1 MNRTKVLLSLIIIVV
16 LVLALGGCSDQG
28 NKEAPLEEGG
38 EEELKDKED
47 TSSSSQEDNEK
58 NSSEVVETLTV
69 FSGAGLRKPMDEIGQ
84 VFEEKYGIKIE
95 YSYAGSAQ
103 NLSQIELLQEGDL
116 YIPGAAYYI
125 EQAIEKGFVSE
136 SKEVVYHVPVIGVP
150 KGNPANI
157 LGLDDLTTE
166 GVKVVLGDERSAA
179 IGKVAQKILNQ
190 KGILEEVEENVV
202 SKDAT
207 VNEVMVHIAME
218 QADACIIWEDNV
230 ANVDEVEI
238 IQIDEEF
245 NDIKI
250 IPIGIL
256 TFTKKEE
263 KAKMYLDFVS
273 SKEGREIFAKHGFRT
288 IEW

>member
-288 IEW
+288 IE

>member
-1 MNRTKVLLSLIIIVV
+1 MNRIKVLLSLIIIVV
-16 LVLALGGCSDQG
+16 LVLALGGCSDQ
-28 NKEAPLEEGG
+28 E
-38 EEELKDKED
+38 DKE
-47 TSSSSQEDNEK
+47 TPSEQDNNN

-69 FSGAGLRKPMDEIGQ
+69 YSGAGLRKPMDEIGQ
-84 VFEEKYGIKIE
+84 VFQEKYGIRIE

-116 YIPGAAYYI
+116 YIPGASYYI
-125 EQAIEKGFVSE
+125 EQAMEKGFLSE
-136 SKEVVYHVPVIGVP
+136 SKEVVYHIPVIGVP
-150 KGNPANI
+150 KGNPASI
-157 LGLDDLTTE
+157 QGLDDLTNE
-166 GVKVVLGDERSAA
+166 GVTVVLGDERSAA
-179 IGKVAQKILNQ
+179 IGKVAQKILKQ

-207 VNEVMVHIAME
+207 VNEVMVHVTME

-256 TFTKKEE
+256 TFTEKKEE
-263 KAKMYLDFVS
+263 AKMYLDFVS
-273 SKEGREIFAKHGFRT
+273 SKEGKEIFAKYGFRT
-288 IEW
+288 IE